1 MAKYAILSD
10 IHSNLEAFKAVLAAC
25 GPLEI
30 DHYLCLGD
38 IIGYGANPRECFE
51 LAQSCNFVSVVKG
64 NHDEYVSRYDDNLA
78 GFNPHAKAAILWTRE
93 QLSDEMLSTLR
104 STPLRTSVAG
114 TGVTLVHATLD
125 SPDTWGYIFDVHHAM
140 DNFTYQFTQVC
151 FCGHSHVPV
160 AFEKRPLAS
169 FGQRTVE
176 VIDGWA
182 PRTPD
187 GQTVGQFNKS
197 EFFPVEIKPGYKYLF
212 NVGSIG
218 QPRNRDP
225 RSSFAVYDTASRT
238 VTRYVVPYDIGT
250 AQSKILA
257 AGLPERLAS
266 RLAIGA

>member
-1 MAKYAILSD
+1 M
-10 IHSNLEAFKAVLAAC
+10 
-25 GPLEI
+25 
-30 DHYLCLGD
+30 
-38 IIGYGANPRECFE
+38 
-51 LAQSCNFVSVVKG
+51 SVVKG

-93 QLSDEMLSTLR
+93 QLNEEMLATLR
-104 STPLRTSVAG
+104 STPLRSSVAG
-114 TGVTLVHATLD
+114 TGITLVHATLD

-140 DNFTYQFTQVC
+140 DNFSYQFTQVC

-160 AFEKRPLAS
+160 AFEKRPLVS
-169 FGQRTVE
+169 YGQRTVD
-176 VIDGWA
+176 VIEGWA
-182 PRTPD
+182 PPLSEAPETWKF
-187 GQTVGQFNKS
+187 GKN

-225 RSSFAVYDTASRT
+225 RSSFAVYDTAART

-257 AGLPERLAS
+257 AGLPERLAT
-266 RLAIGA
+266 RLAAGT